1 MKIRVGRGV
10 EVVVGIVVYIVV
22 VVGGGGINFRDGR
35 CWCGS
40 CVVVLL
46 FELSIVSD

>member
-1 MKIRVGRGV
+1 MKIRVGRGL

-22 VVGGGGINFRDGR
+22 GGGIVCFRDSRGS
-35 CWCGS
+35 CGS

-46 FELSIVSD
+46 FEYSK

>member
-10 EVVVGIVVYIVV
+10 EVVVVGIIVYIVV
-22 VVGGGGINFRDGR
+22 GGGIYFRDSR

-40 CVVVLL
+40 CVVVFLS
-46 FELSIVSD
+46 ELSIVSD